1 MNVAKDLLPE
11 IEGQIEDNQ
20 NASMRREDEGEA
32 LMEALKSQLGH
43 IAGVVDQNDI
53 QQLRKLVFRTTK
65 GKSIMN
71 IR

>member
-43 IAGVVDQNDI
+43 IAGVVNQNDI